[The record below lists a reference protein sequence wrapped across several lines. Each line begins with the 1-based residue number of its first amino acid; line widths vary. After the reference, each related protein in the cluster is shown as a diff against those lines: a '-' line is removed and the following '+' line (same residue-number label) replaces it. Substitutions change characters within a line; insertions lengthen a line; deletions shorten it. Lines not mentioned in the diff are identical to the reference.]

1 MFFVDFVFGIVFLF
15 SVIKN
20 GVVVFVEKIFVNNGV
35 NGIFDVI
42 VIGEIVELV
51 IVVSKVEDCMDF
63 GNDIELF
70 EVDLCVYV
78 VGVGVLVCV
87 VLVIIWIDV
96 LFDVGVIFLV
106 NVECDVIDVYLIL
119 NMRWMDVVVGIIV
132 VENVGFIEVGLFGVG
147 WCIEVIGICVLV
159 FLVNIV
165 VWIDCGGV
173 WDVIGFVEIKL

>member
-1 MFFVDFVFGIVFLF
+1 MFFVDCVFCIVFLF
-15 SVIKN
+15 RVIKN

-51 IVVSKVEDCMDF
+51 IVVSKVEDCVDF

-87 VLVIIWIDV
+87 FLVMIWIGV
-96 LFDVGVIFLV
+96 LFDFGVIL
-106 NVECDVIDVYLIL
+106 LK
-119 NMRWMDVVVGIIV
+119 MR
-132 VENVGFIEVGLFGVG
+132 
-147 WCIEVIGICVLV
+147 
-159 FLVNIV
+159 
-165 VWIDCGGV
+165 
-173 WDVIGFVEIKL
+173 

>member
-1 MFFVDFVFGIVFLF
+1 MFFVDFVFCIVFLF
-15 SVIKN
+15 RVIKN

-51 IVVSKVEDCMDF
+51 IVVSKVEDCVDF

-87 VLVIIWIDV
+87 FLVMIWIGV
-96 LFDVGVIFLV
+96 LFDFGVIL
-106 NVECDVIDVYLIL
+106 LK
-119 NMRWMDVVVGIIV
+119 MR
-132 VENVGFIEVGLFGVG
+132 
-147 WCIEVIGICVLV
+147 
-159 FLVNIV
+159 
-165 VWIDCGGV
+165 
-173 WDVIGFVEIKL
+173 

>member
-15 SVIKN
+15 RVIKN

-42 VIGEIVELV
+42 VISEIVELV
-51 IVVSKVEDCMDF
+51 IVVSKVEDCVDF

-87 VLVIIWIDV
+87 VLVMIWIDV
-96 LFDVGVIFLV
+96 LFCFGVILLV
-106 NVECDVIDVYLIL
+106 NVVSGVVDIDLVIK
-119 NMRWMDVVVGIIV
+119 MRWMYVDVGIIV
-132 VENVGFIEVGLFGVG
+132 FENVGLIVVWLFGVG
-147 WCIEVIGICVLV
+147 WCIKVIGISV
-159 FLVNIV
+159 FGILVNSL

-173 WDVIGFVEIKL
+173 WDVIGFVEVKL